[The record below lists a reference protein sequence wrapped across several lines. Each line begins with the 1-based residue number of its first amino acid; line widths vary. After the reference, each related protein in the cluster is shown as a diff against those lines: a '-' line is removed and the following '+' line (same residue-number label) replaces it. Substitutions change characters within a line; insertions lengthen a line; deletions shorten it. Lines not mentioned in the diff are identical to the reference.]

1 MTNIVSPSH
10 FRLIATGPSTFL
22 TMMNV
27 HCRSSWIIPHREVS
41 ELYTLNLDIAPCGFR
56 NYEWAKAM
64 TRNNF
69 VKLGNSFYVFYVMGL
84 SRVIHIFLS
93 KDHTLIFQSERMNQA
108 LWNSKWKSLR
118 ISASQVAIS
127 CASAQVMLWIDFVSR
142 LDIHVPK
149 ADDWI
154 NN

>member
-10 FRLIATGPSTFL
+10 FRLIATGPSTFS

-41 ELYTLNLDIAPCGFR
+41 ELYTLNLDITPCGFR

-69 VKLGNSFYVFYVMGL
+69 VKLGNSFYVYYVMGC
-84 SRVIHIFLS
+84 REWFIFS
-93 KDHTLIFQSERMNQA
+93 CQKITLIFQSEWMNQE
-108 LWNSKWKSLR
+108 LWNSKLKSLR

-127 CASAQVMLWIDFVSR
+127 CASARLMLWINFVSR
-142 LDIHVPK
+142 LNMHVPK

-154 NN
+154 NK